1 MFDSNLWCTRRSQ
14 MWQLTW
20 WKRKEMSTRRSFRW
34 YSRLCQMFS
43 LSLLQLN
50 WEFFGNA
57 SCCVI
62 LLLWCCLVFC
72 MLAASRIYLFL
83 NNSKWLSS
91 VHKCKHNFLSAFQ
104 AYYLA
109 GFLRILLPANV
120 NYRSFLLKGE
130 RVKWWLNIL
139 YDLKLLK
146 TKVNKTECLTL
157 CFSLAKSNIKFRI
170 IFLTFNL

>member
-1 MFDSNLWCTRRSQ
+1 

-50 WEFFGNA
+50 WEFFWKCKLLRATA
-57 SCCVI
+57 SLMLFGV
-62 LLLWCCLVFC
+62 C

-109 GFLRILLPANV
+109 GFLCILLGLPANV
-120 NYRSFLLKGE
+120 NYCSFLLKGE

-146 TKVNKTECLTL
+146 TKVDKTECLTP
-157 CFSLAKSNIKFRI
+157 CFSLAKSNFKFRI